1 MGKMTKGTMH
11 PATRAVVKAIGIFG
25 GVRFLQ
31 VLFSLIRNKLIA
43 VFIGPAGVGL
53 VILYNSVSDLIS
65 SATRLNIDQSAMRD
79 IAQSARHDDDATATV
94 VTVWT
99 VFLGVLGMLLMCAC
113 SPLLSLW
120 SFGDTDRWWTY
131 CVLSFVPLAYAINV
145 GQQAIM
151 QGRGEF
157 GRMAHVGIITAVGG
171 IIISVPIIIL
181 FGAASIVWVI
191 AAYGAMSLIAVLVCR
206 THFRRVRM
214 SVAEIWRRGQNF
226 VRLGIWLT
234 AGLSVMPLVN
244 YLFVIFLN
252 DTASTSQLG
261 IYQAG
266 YTIVNTYL
274 GVIFTGVWIEYYPHL
289 SAVAHSRQRVNT
301 VVSHRV
307 FTLMWMCLPVVP
319 LFMAVAS
326 VLVMIVYSGS
336 FLDMIPYIVPAVGA
350 LPLRVTAWCMSMAI
364 MARGDGATYAV
375 VEAVS
380 GLAFIVTAI
389 IGFNTGSFLGLGI
402 AYFVWHLIYL
412 ATVWGVIRF
421 RYGYRLRP
429 RVTVVVAGITVVCV
443 LSAVL
448 RLTIGWTAPL
458 LIAVVVLPYA
468 YRHLFGSTSKG
479 AAKAVSP

>member
-99 VFLGVLGMLLMCAC
+99 VFLGVLGMLLMCAF

-120 SFGDTDRWWTY
+120 SFGDTDRWWSY

-261 IYQAG
+261 VYQAG

-274 GVIFTGVWIEYYPHL
+274 GVIFTGVWIEYYPH
-289 SAVAHSRQRVNT
+289 RR
-301 VVSHRV
+301 R
-307 FTLMWMCLPVVP
+307 W
-319 LFMAVAS
+319 
-326 VLVMIVYSGS
+326 G
-336 FLDMIPYIVPAVGA
+336 
-350 LPLRVTAWCMSMAI
+350 
-364 MARGDGATYAV
+364 RGCG
-375 VEAVS
+375 
-380 GLAFIVTAI
+380 
-389 IGFNTGSFLGLGI
+389 
-402 AYFVWHLIYL
+402 
-412 ATVWGVIRF
+412 R
-421 RYGYRLRP
+421 
-429 RVTVVVAGITVVCV
+429 
-443 LSAVL
+443 
-448 RLTIGWTAPL
+448 
-458 LIAVVVLPYA
+458 
-468 YRHLFGSTSKG
+468 
-479 AAKAVSP
+479 